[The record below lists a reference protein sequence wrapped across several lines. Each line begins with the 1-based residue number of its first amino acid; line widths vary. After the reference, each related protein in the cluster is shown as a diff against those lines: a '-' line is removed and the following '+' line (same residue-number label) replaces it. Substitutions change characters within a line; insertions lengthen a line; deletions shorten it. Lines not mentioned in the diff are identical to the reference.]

1 MLVVREALMSVVNT
15 DMTMKELLQLV
26 ADNHHGKITLTEEDK
41 DLAIGLLKTRGMQEL
56 DYGQELKV
64 DKVRLIKRVTGAI
77 GLYFS

>member
-1 MLVVREALMSVVNT
+1 MSVVNT
-15 DMTMKELLQLV
+15 DMTIKELLQLV
-26 ADNHHGKITLTEEDK
+26 ADNHHGKIILTEEDK